1 MKLQHEFVV
10 AYAILQSALLSHF
23 LVVCWAL
30 AYVHVSRFQVAWRRK
45 ERMWRQRYPL
55 TGQRNP
61 CWLRVHVF
69 TRNDADL
76 AGAANTADVDAN
88 SSSGSAVA
96 DANSSS
102 TSTSS
107 KNKTSSS
114 MWDLPAD
121 FVLYRSYTIRFI
133 PLRPPEQ
140 LSLRAITFSNSGT
153 TVIACGVPRALS
165 HLFESA
171 PPARMSSVMSSGMD
185 NSNAGNSS
193 SSSSAGTNA
202 RSRSAFAGGFAP
214 AAAAVAAASLGSSAT
229 SSNSSSSTV
238 QESGQY
244 SPRPLVPAAGQ
255 VVQVAYL
262 IVRKPGAA
270 AADASTG
277 DTSDN
282 PQLQQQQQ
290 QRGTATPVAYV
301 AAAGSRSRQEQ
312 YSLHDP
318 VSNKTVVWS
327 RYTTADCAQDHYILL
342 PLAQMRPDMKMVAE
356 LVDAD
361 AAGVN
366 ITMSEAALALSGG
379 AALPGSTND
388 SSNSSS
394 AADSSSG
401 AQGAGLLN
409 DGNESSSTGAPG
421 LPGAVAVKA
430 RVGGY
435 AAAAAAAAVDGG
447 RGYGGFGS
455 KNLGG
460 GVWCSSSGRRST
472 PVGTAGS
479 ALGGSRMLGLGANGD
494 HSSSSN
500 SSRNGTAAGGNRT
513 ASSSSEDADDC
524 GLQLPGVTAEL
535 PIILTADEGMSSKT
549 YTLLL
554 YSNESAAA
562 AVRRLVLP
570 QEAAAAAAAAKTAVA
585 AGASSSST
593 PEQDAA
599 RLSAA
604 YFASRP
610 KEWPPS
616 PAQSPKCT
624 VCPNGTYSTRIDADE
639 CKVRLDSN
647 YRCHTV
653 LCHIPC
659 SQCHCLLLTP
669 LLY

>member
-1 MKLQHEFVV
+1 MHV
-10 AYAILQSALLSHF
+10 ALCCIVGAN
-23 LVVCWAL
+23 C
-30 AYVHVSRFQVAWRRK
+30 RFQVAWQHK
-45 ERMWRQRYPL
+45 ERMWRQRYQL
-55 TGQRNP
+55 AGQHSP

-69 TRNDADL
+69 TRNDADYAAANA
-76 AGAANTADVDAN
+76 AGADGGSSSSDAN
-88 SSSGSAVA
+88 SSS
-96 DANSSS
+96 SSDQ
-102 TSTSS
+102 
-107 KNKTSSS
+107 NKTSSS

-171 PPARMSSVMSSGMD
+171 PPARMNSVMSSGMD
-185 NSNAGNSS
+185 SSSPSNSSNAANGS
-193 SSSSAGTNA
+193 

-214 AAAAVAAASLGSSAT
+214 AAAAAAAAGASNAVKGSSGSSAASEPGT
-229 SSNSSSSTV
+229 
-238 QESGQY
+238 Y

-262 IVRKPGAA
+262 VMRKPGAA
-270 AADASTG
+270 AADVLAADSSSIAAVQQEQQHVAAAAVAS
-277 DTSDN
+277 
-282 PQLQQQQQ
+282 
-290 QRGTATPVAYV
+290 V

-312 YSLHDP
+312 YSLHDA

-356 LVDAD
+356 LIDAD
-361 AAGVN
+361 AEGVN
-366 ITMSEAALALSGG
+366 ISMSEAALALSGNAG
-379 AALPGSTND
+379 LAGDTHD
-388 SSNSSS
+388 SSNVSS
-394 AADSSSG
+394 AASGNSTGQAAGLFDDADESGSSSR
-401 AQGAGLLN
+401 
-409 DGNESSSTGAPG
+409 GAPG
-421 LPGAVAVKA
+421 LPGAVATKA
-430 RVGGY
+430 RVGGH

-455 KNLGG
+455 KNLGS
-460 GVWCSSSGRRST
+460 GVWCSSSGSRST
-472 PVGTAGS
+472 PMGTAGS
-479 ALGGSRMLGLGANGD
+479 VLGGSRTVGAGGSGN
-494 HSSSSN
+494 HSSSG
-500 SSRNGTAAGGNRT
+500 SSRNGTTAGSNRT
-513 ASSSSEDADDC
+513 ASSSSTDSNADC

-570 QEAAAAAAAAKTAVA
+570 QEAAAAAAAAKTAAA

-610 KEWPPS
+610 RQWPPS
-616 PAQSPKCT
+616 PAQDLKCT
-624 VCPNGTYSTRIDADE
+624 VCPNGTYSTRIDADD
-639 CKVRLDSN
+639 CKVSRRWPAEWRHDSSAACCA
-647 YRCHTV
+647 R
-653 LCHIPC
+653 P
-659 SQCHCLLLTP
+659 
-669 LLY
+669 

>member
-1 MKLQHEFVV
+1 
-10 AYAILQSALLSHF
+10 
-23 LVVCWAL
+23 
-30 AYVHVSRFQVAWRRK
+30 VSWQRK

-55 TGQRNP
+55 AGQRNP

-69 TRNDADL
+69 TRNDA
-76 AGAANTADVDAN
+76 GYAAAASEGSSSGSDAN
-88 SSSGSAVA
+88 SSSSN
-96 DANSSS
+96 D
-102 TSTSS
+102 
-107 KNKTSSS
+107 KNQTSSS

-171 PPARMSSVMSSGMD
+171 PPARMNSVMSSGMD
-185 NSNAGNSS
+185 SSSPGNSSSAGNSS
-193 SSSSAGTNA
+193 

-214 AAAAVAAASLGSSAT
+214 AAAAVAAAAANG
-229 SSNSSSSTV
+229 SNSSSAAS
-238 QESGQY
+238 EPGQY

-255 VVQVAYL
+255 IVQVAYL
-262 IVRKPGAA
+262 VMRKPGAA
-270 AADASTG
+270 AAADALA
-277 DTSDN
+277 SDSSSN
-282 PQLQQQQQ
+282 AALQQEQHNL
-290 QRGTATPVAYV
+290 AAAPVASV

-312 YSLHDP
+312 YSLHDA

-356 LVDAD
+356 LIDAD
-361 AAGVN
+361 AEGVN
-366 ITMSEAALALSGG
+366 ISMSEAALALSGS
-379 AALPGSTND
+379 AND
-388 SSNSSS
+388 SSNPSS
-394 AADSSSG
+394 AASGNSSGQAAGLFDVVDGSSSG
-401 AQGAGLLN
+401 R
-409 DGNESSSTGAPG
+409 GAPG
-421 LPGAVAVKA
+421 LPGAVATKA
-430 RVGGY
+430 RVSGH

-447 RGYGGFGS
+447 RGIGGFGS
-455 KNLGG
+455 KILGS
-460 GVWCSSSGRRST
+460 GVWCSSSGSRST
-472 PVGTAGS
+472 PAGTAGS
-479 ALGGSRMLGLGANGD
+479 VLGGSRMVGVGGSGN
-494 HSSSSN
+494 HSSSS
-500 SSRNGTAAGGNRT
+500 SGGSRNGTAAGGNRT
-513 ASSSSEDADDC
+513 ASSSSTDSDDDC

-570 QEAAAAAAAAKTAVA
+570 QEAAAAAAAAKTAAA

-593 PEQDAA
+593 PEQDAV

-610 KEWPPS
+610 HQWPLS
-616 PAQSPKCT
+616 PAQNLKCT

-639 CKVRLDSN
+639 CKVSRW
-647 YRCHTV
+647 
-653 LCHIPC
+653 
-659 SQCHCLLLTP
+659 
-669 LLY
+669 